1 MMPKKI
7 PFDVNRNDSRTLV
20 KQVSDGLRT
29 AIVSGYYK
37 TGEVLPSSYE
47 LVEALG
53 VSRIV
58 TKAALRQIAEDG
70 FAMSRPRIGS
80 VVRDRTA
87 KRWLGHVVF
96 VCPEGDENYV
106 QAVLAGAL
114 RNRLTEAGYL
124 FTQVCLPQR
133 EPDRY
138 EFARLDVALA
148 QSVDFIVTMFA
159 RPHILARLSREK
171 IPYAVFGEYRKAP
184 PSAVGGTWL
193 NFNLAM
199 PDFAAACKL
208 EGVKEVVE
216 FYCWPSMGD
225 ASAALRKV
233 GVRVCK
239 VQVKIGKS
247 NDSLIGVKRA
257 GMEAFAELINGKRF
271 SHDTVY
277 LFTDDYLASGALT
290 AISYAGLKVPED
302 IRLVTFANRRLG
314 PVYPRELT
322 RMEFD
327 AHHAGEVLS
336 AAVLEYLNTGS
347 YPSNSVVG
355 PVWVDGETMKA
366 PFERSAKNRKRRRR

>member
-1 MMPKKI
+1 MPRKV
-7 PFDVNRNDSRTLV
+7 PFAVNRNDSRTLV

-37 TGEVLPSSYE
+37 PGNVLPSSYE

-58 TKAALRQIAEDG
+58 TKAALRQIVEDG

-96 VCPEGDENYV
+96 VCPEGDENYA

-114 RNRLTEAGYL
+114 RNRLSEAGYL
-124 FTQVCLPQR
+124 FTQVCLPQTR
-133 EPDRY
+133 PDRY
-138 EFARLDVALA
+138 DFARLDAALA
-148 QSVDFIVTMFA
+148 QSVDFIVMMFA
-159 RPHILARLSREK
+159 RPCILARLERQK
-171 IPYAVFGEYRKAP
+171 IPYAVFGEYRKVP
-184 PSAVGGTWL
+184 PSAVGCTWL

-199 PDFAAACKL
+199 PGFAAACKA

-216 FYCWPSMGD
+216 FYTWPSMGD
-225 ASAALRKV
+225 ASAALRQV
-233 GVRVCK
+233 GVRVRK
-239 VQVKIGKS
+239 VLVKIGKA

-257 GMEAFAELINGKRF
+257 GMEAFAKIINGKRF
-271 SHDTVY
+271 SRDIVY

-290 AISYAGLKVPED
+290 AISFAGLKVPED

-336 AAVLEYLNTGS
+336 AAVLEYLKTGV

-366 PFERSAKNRKRRRR
+366 SFERSAKSGKRRKP

>member
-1 MMPKKI
+1 MPKKV
-7 PFDVNRNDSRTLV
+7 PFAVNRNDSRTLV
-20 KQVSDGLRT
+20 KQVADGLRT

-37 TGEVLPSSYE
+37 PGDVLPSSYE

-80 VVRDRTA
+80 VVRDRTE

-106 QAVLAGAL
+106 QTVLAGAL
-114 RNRLTEAGYL
+114 RNSLTEAGYL
-124 FTQVCLPQR
+124 FTQVCLPQL
-133 EPDRY
+133 EKDRY
-138 EFARLDVALA
+138 NFARLDAALA

-159 RPHILARLSREK
+159 RPHILARLAQQK
-171 IPYAVFGEYRKAP
+171 IPYAVFGEYRKVP

-199 PDFAAACKL
+199 PDFAAACKA

-216 FYCWPSMGD
+216 FYTWPSMGD
-225 ASAALRKV
+225 ASAELRKV
-233 GVRVCK
+233 GVRVRK
-239 VQVKIGKS
+239 VLVKIGKS
-247 NDSLIGVKRA
+247 NDTLIGVKRA
-257 GMEAFAELINGKRF
+257 GMEAFAKLINENRF
-271 SHDTVY
+271 SRDVVY
-277 LFTDDYLASGALT
+277 LFTDDYLVGGALT

-327 AHHAGEVLS
+327 AQNAGEVLS
-336 AAVLEYLNTGS
+336 AAVLEYLRTGT

-355 PVWVDGETMKA
+355 PVWVDGETMKEFFVQ
-366 PFERSAKNRKRRRR
+366 PAKISKRRKP

>member
-114 RNRLTEAGYL
+114 RNGLTEAGYL

-138 EFARLDVALA
+138 DFARLDVALA

-171 IPYAVFGEYRKAP
+171 IPYAVFGEYRKAS

-233 GVRVCK
+233 GVRVRK
-239 VQVKIGKS
+239 VLVKIDESSGP
-247 NDSLIGVKRA
+247 LISVKRA
-257 GMEAFAELINGKRF
+257 GMEAFAKLIGGKRF
-271 SHDTVY
+271 PHDRVY
-277 LFTDDYLASGALT
+277 LFTDDYLASGALA

-327 AHHAGEVLS
+327 AQNAGEVLS
-336 AAVLEYLNTGS
+336 AAVLNYLKTGT